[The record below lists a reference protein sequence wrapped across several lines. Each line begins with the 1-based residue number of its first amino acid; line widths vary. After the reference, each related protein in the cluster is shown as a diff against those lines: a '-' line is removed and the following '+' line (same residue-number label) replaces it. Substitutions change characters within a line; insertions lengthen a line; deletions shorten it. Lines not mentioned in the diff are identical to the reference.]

1 MCLRGLI
8 LMITLVCSLPLLFA
22 QRQDNPISQDLRWR
36 NIGPANMMGRI
47 AAIDALDHDYRQ
59 VVVASASGG
68 VFKSSN
74 AGLSWTPIFDRY
86 GAGSIGSV
94 TINQKNPDI
103 IWVGT
108 GESANRNS
116 SGWGD
121 GIYKSTDGGKTFQHM
136 GLTNTYQIKTIAI
149 HPDNPDIVYAAAI
162 GNLWGYQGERGL
174 FKTTDGGKSWTKLT
188 NGLPNDGKTGCS
200 DIVLVPGK
208 PNILFAGMYHRLRQ
222 PDWFHSGGPNGGLF
236 QSLDGGLSW
245 KKITAGLA
253 KGETGNID
261 ISIHKKDPRIMV
273 MTYEADEKLPVSES
287 GSGVYRSDDGGKTWK
302 FLLKHAVRP
311 YYHGQIEIDPVN
323 PNKIY
328 VVSREF
334 YISNDGGK
342 SFHER
347 RARTDGGDDH
357 DLWIATHDPKYMY
370 LATDQGCKFTNDG
383 GKSFLSFNNMAIG
396 QYYAIGTDLSDPYRV
411 IGGLQDNALWLSTT
425 NSREPRG
432 IFNEHHTWLG
442 EGDGFHAQIDP
453 LDNNTA
459 YIVNHVGFAAR
470 IDLTTRQ
477 YQYITPTPETVSN
490 FNDYFDPNYPGKYI
504 RYTIDPG
511 EHWFYYERLDRTP
524 LPPQFRFNWSSPL
537 VLSPHNPHTVYFG
550 GNHLFKSVDQGRTW
564 RIISPD
570 LSKNVAGRTDPS
582 LSGGLTRTQVGE
594 ENHYTIIT
602 IAESPLIP
610 ELIWVGT
617 DDGNVQIT
625 RNGGATWTN
634 VKPSGLPVEIWVSRV
649 EPSHHDPGTCY
660 VTFDNHRQGDFAAYV
675 FKTSD
680 YGRTWTDI
688 SANLNDKYSVY
699 VIREDPVNKNLLF
712 VGTEEGVQASIDGG
726 ASWFELMAHLP
737 TVAVHDLIIH
747 PREGDLI
754 AGTHGRSIW
763 ILDDL
768 SALRRM
774 TTVTMNRPLF
784 VPEPRLTTKWQDI
797 QTGRKQPLFEFRGEN
812 PPAGALIHFWLKS
825 EPTDSVVITVKETF
839 GDKMTSWKVKGHQGL
854 NRWIWPLYFETS
866 ASDLEVYKKDLLA
879 DLGDLRK
886 MITRPDLLDSL
897 TRLESQLNQATNTED
912 FHELR
917 KEMVWQFGGYAGG
930 LLFFTEKLPLIQEA
944 TPGWYQVKV
953 QSGTL
958 EAETRVEVR
967 ADPLIKK

>member
-1 MCLRGLI
+1 MRRLSPL
-8 LMITLVCSLPLLFA
+8 TFLVLFNLLFQWAAA

-47 AAIDALDHDYRQ
+47 AAIDALDNDYRH

-68 VFKSSN
+68 VFKSTN
-74 AGLSWTPIFDRY
+74 GGLSWTPIFDRY

-94 TINQKNPDI
+94 TIYQKNPDI

-136 GLTNTYQIKTIAI
+136 GLANTYQIKTIAI

-174 FKTTDGGKSWTKLT
+174 FKTEDGGKTWQKLIS
-188 NGLPNDGKTGCS
+188 GLPDDGKTGCS
-200 DIVLVPGK
+200 DVVIVPGK
-208 PNILFAGMYHRLRQ
+208 PNHLFAGMYHRLRQ

-236 QSLDGGLSW
+236 HSIDGGKSW
-245 KKITAGLA
+245 KKITSGLA

-261 ISIHKKDPRIMV
+261 ISIHKKNPRIMV
-273 MTYEADEKLPVSES
+273 MTYEADEHLPVSEP
-287 GSGVYRSDDGGKTWK
+287 GSGVYRSDDGGKTWR

-311 YYHGQIEIDPVN
+311 YYHGQIEIDPVD
-323 PNKIY
+323 PNNIY

-334 YISNDGGK
+334 RISNDGGNT
-342 SFHER
+342 FHER

-357 DLWIATHDPKYMY
+357 DLWIAPHDPKYMY

-383 GKSFLSFNNMAIG
+383 GKSFLSYNNMAIG
-396 QYYAIGTDLSDPYRV
+396 QYYAIGTDWSDPYRV

-432 IFNEHHTWLG
+432 IFNEHHSWLG

-453 LDNNTA
+453 QDNNTA

-470 IDLTTRQ
+470 LNLMTRQ
-477 YQYITPTPETVSN
+477 YQYITPTPETVTN
-490 FNDYFDPNYPGKYI
+490 FADYFDPHYPGRHI

-511 EHWFYYERLDRTP
+511 EHWFYGERLDRTP

-582 LSGGLTRTQVGE
+582 NSGGLTRTQVGE

-602 IAESPLIP
+602 IAESPLVP
-610 ELIWVGT
+610 ELIWAGT
-617 DDGNVQIT
+617 DDGNVQVSQ
-625 RNGGATWTN
+625 NGGATWSL
-634 VKPSGLPVEIWVSRV
+634 VKPAGLPEEIWVSRV
-649 EPSHHDPGTCY
+649 EPSHHDPATCY
-660 VTFDNHRQGDFAAYV
+660 VTLDNHRQGDFKAYV
-675 FKTSD
+675 YKTTD
-680 YGRTWTDI
+680 YGRTWTDL
-688 SANLNDKYSVY
+688 SANLSDKYSVY
-699 VIREDPVNKNLLF
+699 VIREDLMNKNLLF
-712 VGTEEGVQASIDGG
+712 VGTEEGVQASVDGG
-726 ASWFELMAHLP
+726 KSWFELMSNLP

-747 PREGDLI
+747 PRDGDLI

-768 SALRRM
+768 TPLRTL
-774 TTVTMNRPLF
+774 TTAVMNRPLSLAH
-784 VPEPRLTTKWQDI
+784 PRRATRWLEI
-797 QTGRKQPLFEFRGEN
+797 STGRKQPLFEFRGEN
-812 PPAGALIHFWLKS
+812 PPAGALIHFWLKDQ
-825 EPTDSVVITVKETF
+825 PKDSVTITIKEAF
-839 GDKMTSWKVKGHQGL
+839 GHRSTSWKVAGHQGL
-854 NRWIWPLYFETS
+854 NRWEWPLYFSNDHE
-866 ASDLEVYKKDLLA
+866 DLQAYQQALKKDVA
-879 DLGDLRK
+879 DLRTIVQRTDLQDSLKRLETRLASPLPARALHQLRK
-886 MITRPDLLDSL
+886 DL
-897 TRLESQLNQATNTED
+897 
-912 FHELR
+912 
-917 KEMVWQFGGYAGG
+917 VWTFGGYAGG
-930 LLFFTEKLPLIQEA
+930 KAFFTQKLPFLQTA
-944 TPGWYQVKV
+944 APGWYKVLVQVG
-953 QSGTL
+953 QL
-958 EAETRVEVR
+958 EAEVELEVR
-967 ADPLIKK
+967 KDPLE